1 MPPFRAQWNGRR
13 RVKEPGAVMEL
24 KALGA
29 ALIAGTLLSGTASA
43 QDKSPAALG
52 RFPKL
57 AHLLAVTD
65 GRA

>member
-1 MPPFRAQWNGRR
+1 
-13 RVKEPGAVMEL
+13 MEL